1 MSVWI
6 FRLHASK
13 WQSGKSGNNKLL
25 PRVCSRLGPYGP
37 SFASSV
43 NNWSTSD
50 HSCTVEGIAQRV
62 DVWNENPWKASFG
75 KSRQAQR
82 RLGNGGYA
90 LEPSSIVLHSALFVL
105 LIIQWCV
112 TSTIQPLIGR
122 VFKGLCCQTGQR
134 DLTEN

>member
-1 MSVWI
+1 MSVWV

-25 PRVCSRLGPYGP
+25 PRVCSRLGPDGP
-37 SFASSV
+37 SVPSSV

-50 HSCTVEGIAQRV
+50 HSCTMEGSAQRV

-75 KSRQAQR
+75 KSRQARR
-82 RLGNGGYA
+82 RLGNAGYA
-90 LEPSSIVLHSALFVL
+90 LQPSSTVLFVL

-112 TSTIQPLIGR
+112 ISTIQPLIES
-122 VFKGLCCQTGQR
+122 VFKWLCCQTGQR
-134 DLTEN
+134 DLTEK